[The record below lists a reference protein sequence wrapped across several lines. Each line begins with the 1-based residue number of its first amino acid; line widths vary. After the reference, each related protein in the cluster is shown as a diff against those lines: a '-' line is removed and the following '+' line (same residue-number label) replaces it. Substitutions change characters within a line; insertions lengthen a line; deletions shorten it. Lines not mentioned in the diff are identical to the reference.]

1 MLKIIREHLDA
12 GKIPHAYLD
21 GRTRDREKEVREFQ
35 TRPDLNVFLISLRA
49 GGTGINL
56 TAADY
61 VILYDPWWNPA
72 VETQAVDRAHRI
84 GQNKTVFVYKM
95 ISKGTI
101 EEKVLELQEK
111 KKKIAS
117 RLIAGE
123 ASGFKSLTKDDIE
136 ALFR

>member
-1 MLKIIREHLDA
+1 
-12 GKIPHAYLD
+12 
-21 GRTRDREKEVREFQ
+21 
-35 TRPDLNVFLISLRA
+35 VFLISLRA

-84 GQNKTVFVYKM
+84 GQDKKVFVYKM
-95 ISKGTI
+95 VSKGTI

-111 KKKIAS
+111 KKKLVS
-117 RLIAGE
+117 KLISGE
-123 ASGFKSLTKDDIE
+123 ASGFKSLTKGDIE